1 MYLLI
6 FTKKRNPHGILAAGG
21 ALLLTHEKKNLSI
34 PIPCTCIP
42 PTPQINSTSSG
53 IRIWN
58 HVGGLRRS
66 FFAAPFLQEQPTCSV
81 DCFRRGASLLIF
93 DGILN
98 VTLPEE
104 IFTTGVTQGNLELF
118 LPPNSLDSHKNRK
131 TIR

>member
-1 MYLLI
+1 MHLLI
-6 FTKKRNPHGILAAGG
+6 FTEKKSPRHVCRWGSLSAH
-21 ALLLTHEKKNLSI
+21 TRKKNLRL

-42 PTPQINSTSSG
+42 PSPKINSTSSG

-58 HVGGLRRS
+58 HVGGLRWS
-66 FFAAPFLQEQPTCSV
+66 FFAAPFLQEQSTCSV

-104 IFTTGVTQGNLELF
+104 IFTTWVTQGNIKLF
-118 LPPNSLDSHKNRK
+118 LPPNSLDSHKSTK
-131 TIR
+131 AIR

>member
-6 FTKKRNPHGILAAGG
+6 FT
-21 ALLLTHEKKNLSI
+21 EKKSPRHVHRWGSLSAHTRKKKLRL

-42 PTPQINSTSSG
+42 PSLQINSTCSG

-58 HVGGLRRS
+58 HAGSLRWS
-66 FFAAPFLQEQPTCSV
+66 FFAAPFLQEQSMCSV
-81 DCFRRGASLLIF
+81 DCFRRGALLLIF